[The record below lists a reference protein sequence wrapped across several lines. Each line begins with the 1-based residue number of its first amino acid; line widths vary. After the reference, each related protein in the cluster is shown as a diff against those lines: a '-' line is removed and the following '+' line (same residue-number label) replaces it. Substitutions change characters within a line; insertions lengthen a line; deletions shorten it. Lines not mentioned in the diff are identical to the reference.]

1 MSIET
6 KRQARQAGM
15 RFSFHNGD
23 ILAKKTHNDFSLWA
37 FLRFKLIVV
46 ATLLFY
52 SILPFYFYLS
62 SYYYDAFN
70 AACTFFCF
78 LTVIASN

>member
-1 MSIET
+1 MIRHISIET
-6 KRQARQAGM
+6 KRQARQASM
-15 RFSFHNGD
+15 RLSFHNGD

-52 SILPFYFYLS
+52 SIL
-62 SYYYDAFN
+62 SYHF
-70 AACTFFCF
+70 TFIFQVITMTH
-78 LTVIASN
+78 LTLPVLFSVF